1 MASYHDVPDHP
12 VIRNMERTG
21 YPDGKE
27 PEYPICPICGEE
39 CETIY
44 KSKDYD
50 IVGCDECIR
59 SDVSCY
65 HCWMRYKDSCDRQ
78 MCRLLNR
85 ELYFVKQG
93 IHEDCPLI
101 FNVEETGGVA

>member
-1 MASYHDVPDHP
+1 MASYHNIPDHP

-27 PEYPICPICGEE
+27 PEYPRCPICGEE

-59 SDVSCY
+59 SIDA
-65 HCWMRYKDSCDRQ
+65 WD
-78 MCRLLNR
+78 
-85 ELYFVKQG
+85 
-93 IHEDCPLI
+93 
-101 FNVEETGGVA
+101 VEECFPGKEYY